1 MERNAEMTND
11 YIELKGEMNYGI
23 TINYKFILAK
33 RGFIHI
39 FNPRK
44 HINGY
49 KLLQLK
55 WKKGLFI
62 N

>member
-1 MERNAEMTND
+1 MTND

-49 KLLQLK
+49 KLLQLNEEK
-55 WKKGLFI
+55 ACLLVK
-62 N
+62 